1 MNMRKF
7 RQSKGFLIAVSILS
21 SVILWLYVDSTDE
34 RQINSQ
40 LITVPVEFL
49 GEEDVLAQRGL
60 MLTDG
65 QDVTVR
71 FRLTGI
77 RERISE
83 VNTKRDQFRVQVD
96 LTVINTIGQHT
107 LDYDVI
113 FPDTLSEA
121 DFTYDYI
128 SPKTI
133 TVTVAEMYQT
143 QVPIRCELVG
153 EAADGYMVDEPQLSP
168 DYLTVSGLQKDVSQ
182 VDHAEVTVDIT
193 DAKEEV
199 LTVVDFVLVDHEG
212 NELDRELYRTDVQNI
227 QVTVPVLLIKEL
239 PLEINFIE
247 SPGSTRDHVASA
259 IFPPSVTVAGD
270 SKSLS
275 TLESLVIAT
284 IDLSDLTEDTT
295 LQIPIPL
302 PANSRLLDGESTAT
316 VTISF
321 LGLETQ
327 SFTTSNISYI
337 NPPDD
342 RNVSVVTKEMEV
354 LLRGPQEELE
364 MLSEHNIR
372 LVADLSDIST
382 ASGNYAVPATVYVDG
397 TEEVGAIGQYQIVVR
412 ISK

>member
-65 QDVTVR
+65 QDATVR

-247 SPGSTRDHVASA
+247 SPGSTMDHVASA

-337 NPPDD
+337 NPPDG